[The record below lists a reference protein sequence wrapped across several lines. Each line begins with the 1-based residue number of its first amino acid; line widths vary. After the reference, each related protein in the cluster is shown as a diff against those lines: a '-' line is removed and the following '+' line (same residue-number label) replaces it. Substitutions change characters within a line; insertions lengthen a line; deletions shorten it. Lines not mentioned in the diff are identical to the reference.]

1 VIDISAI
8 PAQPLAGSDI
18 SDGQRGVAT
27 RGHKLD
33 NAWLFT
39 WERPEHASCEHKLGP
54 VTAIKADGT
63 KLGLCQYCNL
73 VGLLKPGS
81 REAQWGQSQ

>member
-18 SDGQRGVAT
+18 CDGQSAVAT
-27 RGHKLD
+27 RGHNLH

-39 WERPEHASCEHKLGP
+39 WERPEYPSCEHKLGQ
-54 VTAIKADGT
+54 VAAIKADGNQ
-63 KLGLCQYCNL
+63 LGFCQHCNL
-73 VGLLKPGS
+73 IGRLKPGS
-81 REAQWGQSQ
+81 RKAQWGQPQ

>member
-1 VIDISAI
+1 VIDISAT

-18 SDGQRGVAT
+18 SDGQRAVAT
-27 RGHKLD
+27 RGHNLD

-39 WERPEHASCEHKLGP
+39 WERPEHASCEHKLRQ

-63 KLGLCQYCNL
+63 KLGLCQHCNL
-73 VGLLKPGS
+73 IGRLHPGG
-81 REAQWGQSQ
+81 RKAQWGQSQ